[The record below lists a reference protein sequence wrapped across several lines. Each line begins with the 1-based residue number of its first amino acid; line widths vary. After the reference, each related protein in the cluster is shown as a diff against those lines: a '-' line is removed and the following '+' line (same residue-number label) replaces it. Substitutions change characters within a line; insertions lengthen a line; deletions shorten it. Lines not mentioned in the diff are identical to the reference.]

1 MNRLNTLGS
10 VASVQEAQTAYT
22 ASLKTSR
29 DALRLRLDDAQR
41 QIYESERQVVE
52 GNIQQERLQNEIA
65 DMRLEVELMQA
76 QLLHRSDTVTF
87 LGSVKR
93 EFKDASCQVE
103 LDKRVQMESGQTDT
117 GQSTTT
123 IERPT
128 TTIVSSSIDTQNVRD
143 TDDSIASQGFPQ
155 EIISRTVKYA
165 TANDARS
172 SVLRASRATASDD
185 RSTVVASV
193 SNDKDVNRIEENIQQ
208 KLTATENS
216 GAQSTHFGP
225 HIGTTTS
232 QERSMSS
239 LSPESFRVR
248 QTSSASNHSPSMLQL
263 KRKAETETNHFHADK
278 RARMLSI
285 SKNVQAD
292 DSSVMTTNPT
302 STTSSSECSGN
313 PLHIR
318 ATSAGRIP
326 NVDKQPC
333 MPSTSKNDKLEN
345 SAVKRTSLT
354 SNTSSS
360 GSWYTLPMHIKTLLA
375 SCPAHDPKLHGKTK
389 IEPLVY
395 VHRADLFT
403 AYKIVSSGIV
413 ARIPGVRNPCPPGLS
428 VHRARSIIFLKLD
441 ENPGLMRRP
450 GDPGIL
456 FTASPKNELSLDK
469 CSVFVK
475 KESNDEPWNYMGE
488 YKILPKGEIGGTGQ
502 GNRWYEQLPAKIQKI
517 VEREILRNAKHR
529 DYRER
534 IAKRLGVKTSRL
546 TIDNIGKA
554 MIRGDEV
561 INIFLLECIGY
572 DDYFA
577 IDILK
582 HSKSN
587 NQTGQNSNGEETP
600 QASSGT
606 DNSSSAATVEPST
619 SSSTVNEERVRSESQ
634 GKLASVESSSS

>member
-52 GNIQQERLQNEIA
+52 GNIQKEKLQNEIA

-93 EFKDASCQVE
+93 EFKDASCQ
-103 LDKRVQMESGQTDT
+103 TDT
-117 GQSTTT
+117 RQSTTT

-128 TTIVSSSIDTQNVRD
+128 STIVSSSIDTRNVRD
-143 TDDSIASQGFPQ
+143 TDDSTFASQGFPQ

-165 TANDARS
+165 AANDAS
-172 SVLRASRATASDD
+172 SFVLRARKAAASED

-292 DSSVMTTNPT
+292 DSSAMTTNPT
-302 STTSSSECSGN
+302 STSSECSGN

-345 SAVKRTSLT
+345 SAVKRTSLA

-395 VHRADLFT
+395 VDRADLFT

-577 IDILK
+577 NDILK

-587 NQTGQNSNGEETP
+587 NQTDQNSNGEETP

-606 DNSSSAATVEPST
+606 DNSGSAATVEPST
-619 SSSTVNEERVRSESQ
+619 STSTVNE
-634 GKLASVESSSS
+634 ACVESSSS

>member
-1 MNRLNTLGS
+1 MNEALTPGAHRALIEITFFFTIDHRSSIGPPTNFPMNRLNTLGS

-52 GNIQQERLQNEIA
+52 GNIQKERLQNEIA
-65 DMRLEVELMQA
+65 DMRLEVVDYIF
-76 QLLHRSDTVTF
+76 RISKK
-87 LGSVKR
+87 G
-93 EFKDASCQVE
+93 
-103 LDKRVQMESGQTDT
+103 VQGCKLS
-117 GQSTTT
+117 
-123 IERPT
+123 ERPT

-143 TDDSIASQGFPQ
+143 TDDSIACQGFPQ

-172 SVLRASRATASDD
+172 SVLRASKATASDD

-193 SNDKDVNRIEENIQQ
+193 SNDEDVNRIEENIQQ

-225 HIGTTTS
+225 HIQGTTTS
-232 QERSMSS
+232 QGRSMSS

-318 ATSAGRIP
+318 ATSAGRVP

-428 VHRARSIIFLKLD
+428 DVSK
-441 ENPGLMRRP
+441 G
-450 GDPGIL
+450 
-456 FTASPKNELSLDK
+456 
-469 CSVFVK
+469 V
-475 KESNDEPWNYMGE
+475 GE
-488 YKILPKGEIGGTGQ
+488 ALYVPL
-502 GNRWYEQLPAKIQKI
+502 
-517 VEREILRNAKHR
+517 V
-529 DYRER
+529 
-534 IAKRLGVKTSRL
+534 
-546 TIDNIGKA
+546 
-554 MIRGDEV
+554 
-561 INIFLLECIGY
+561 FLL
-572 DDYFA
+572 
-577 IDILK
+577 
-582 HSKSN
+582 
-587 NQTGQNSNGEETP
+587 
-600 QASSGT
+600 
-606 DNSSSAATVEPST
+606 ST
-619 SSSTVNEERVRSESQ
+619 SFPTICGSPE
-634 GKLASVESSSS
+634 